1 MIHMKV
7 NLIPLRNGLQG
18 KETDMNM
25 KLHLNKETRTV
36 TSNGKSSHLTPIEYD
51 ILSYLMEHPNEVKS
65 PEEIYENV
73 WNDAPFDCHLVIS
86 VHMRHIREKIEI
98 NPSRPQLIR
107 VLRGKGY
114 RFKEAD

>member
-1 MIHMKV
+1 MEI
-7 NLIPLRNGLQG
+7 
-18 KETDMNM
+18 NM

-36 TSNGKSSHLTPIEYD
+36 ISNGKSSRLTPIEYD
-51 ILSYLMEHPNEVKS
+51 ILSYLMNHEDEVKS
-65 PEEIYENV
+65 PEEIYQNV
-73 WNDAPFDCHLVIS
+73 WKDDPFDCHLVIS

-114 RFKEAD
+114 RFRESE